1 MMKKA
6 ILALVVVF
14 LGFWLWTDPNG
25 LATTTKSVGSNGV
38 SGAHGLFSHVISFA
52 KDL

>member
-6 ILALVVVF
+6 LLVVVVAF
-14 LGFWLWTDPNG
+14 LGFWLWTDPHG
-25 LATTTKSVGSNGV
+25 LATTAKSAGGGGA
-38 SGAHGLFSHVISFA
+38 SGAAGVFTHVIDFV